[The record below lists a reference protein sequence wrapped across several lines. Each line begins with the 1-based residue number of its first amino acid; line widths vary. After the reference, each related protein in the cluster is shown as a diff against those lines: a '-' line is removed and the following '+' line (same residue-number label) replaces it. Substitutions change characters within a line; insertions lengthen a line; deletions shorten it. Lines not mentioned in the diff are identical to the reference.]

1 MALNKYEEKM
11 LGVLR
16 ETLGGVQAAFSYMK
30 DGAENKIDILY
41 AKQSPGGN
49 YLTASTLGMVNRT
62 TGYQDSATGKD
73 IRAELIMSSYG
84 GHDMAGKILSTAGD
98 GIYTTNIRYGYG
110 TVLKDVMSIYYPNSD
125 MKHLF
130 LMLPPPLWK
139 KSFGVTDADDSLIT
153 FLYALPVSQAEC
165 DYMSENGIE
174 ALQNLFVEKNID
186 MFDFE
191 RKCVLTGNAG
201 GRNITVTNNGK

>member
-11 LGVLR
+11 LSVLR
-16 ETLGGVQAAFSYMK
+16 ETLGGVQAAFSYQK
-30 DGAENKIDILY
+30 QGEESKVDILY
-41 AKQSPGGN
+41 AKQSPGPN
-49 YLTASTLGMVNRT
+49 YLTAATLGLVNRT
-62 TGYQDSATGKD
+62 TGYTDSNTGKE

-84 GHDMAGKILSTAGD
+84 GHDMAGKILSTAGI
-98 GIYTTNIRYGYG
+98 GIYQTEIRYGYG
-110 TVLKDVMSIYYPNSD
+110 TVLKGVMEIYYPNSD

-130 LMLPPPLWK
+130 LMLPPPHWK
-139 KSFGVTDADDSLIT
+139 KAFGVTDADDSIIT
-153 FLYALPVSQAEC
+153 FLYALPISQAEC

-191 RKCVLTGNAG
+191 RKCVFSDEGS
-201 GRNITVTNNGK
+201 GRNITVSTNK